1 MAKLAKGF
9 GGKKR
14 AIIILFILIISMMI
28 LSQMNCFWRLIYPLE
43 YKNIII
49 SNAEEFDIDP
59 ALVAAM
65 IFVESKYVS
74 SAQSHRGAK
83 GLMQIMPDTGHWIA
97 EQLSISDFKED
108 KLLDPMINIMFGCW
122 YIDSLMQQFNKELI
136 VVLAAYN
143 AGRGNV
149 KRWLDNNN
157 WDGRNATIDDLPFDE
172 TKNYIKQVLA
182 VYKIYKKIY
191 RFE

>member
-1 MAKLAKGF
+1 ML
-9 GGKKR
+9 
-14 AIIILFILIISMMI
+14 I
-28 LSQMNCFWRLIYPLE
+28 LSQINWFWRLIYPLK

-49 SNAEEFDIDP
+49 VNAEEYDIDP

-65 IFVESKYVS
+65 IFVESKYIS
-74 SAQSHRGAK
+74 SAQSHRGAM
-83 GLMQIMPDTGHWIA
+83 GLMQIMPDTGVWIA
-97 EQLSISDFKED
+97 EQLAISDFNED

-122 YIDSLMQQFNKELI
+122 YINSLMQQFNKELI

-157 WDGRNATIDDLPFDE
+157 WDGSNATIDDLPFDE

-182 VYKIYKKIY
+182 VYKKYKKIY

>member
-9 GGKKR
+9 SGKRR
-14 AIIILFILIISMMI
+14 AILILFTLIISMMI
-28 LSQMNCFWRLIYPLE
+28 LSQMNWFWKLIYPLE

-49 SNAEEFDIDP
+49 SNAEEYDIDP

-74 SAQSHRGAK
+74 SAQSHRGAM
-83 GLMQIMPDTGHWIA
+83 GLMQIMPNTGFWIA
-97 EQLSISDFKED
+97 EQLAVSDFKED
-108 KLLDPMINIMFGCW
+108 KLLDPAINIMFGCW
-122 YIDSLMQQFNKELI
+122 YIANLKQQFNNELI

-149 KRWLDNNN
+149 KNWLDNNN
-157 WDGRNATIDDLPFDE
+157 WDGKDATIGDLPFEE
-172 TKNYIKQVLA
+172 TRNYIKQVLE
-182 VYKIYKKIY
+182 VYRKYEKIYN
-191 RFE
+191 FE